1 MKDISI
7 LFIKDDEIRNESSK
21 IFLDWTKRKY
31 LKNFIIISK
40 INIETREVFAEEYVD
55 GEIKNLDN
63 IQRRLTVEDL
73 KLIRFINISQ
83 PEDSSVDKYF
93 DFIKQYLN
101 PPTNIELV
109 FLNLLIPMVEW
120 FDKKSFNAATNKA
133 NCNILISLLIDL
145 FLNVHL

>member
-7 LFIKDDEIRNESSK
+7 LFIRDDEIRNESSK
-21 IFLDWTKRKY
+21 IFLDWTKRNY

-63 IQRRLTVEDL
+63 VQRRLTVEDL
-73 KLIRFINISQ
+73 KLIRFVNISQ

-93 DFIKQYLN
+93 DFIKQ
-101 PPTNIELV
+101 
-109 FLNLLIPMVEW
+109 
-120 FDKKSFNAATNKA
+120 
-133 NCNILISLLIDL
+133 
-145 FLNVHL
+145 